1 MDFDGDEVPPSTAT
15 HSTSRCT
22 YDVFLSFRGADTR
35 NGFTGH
41 LYSALLRSGIHT
53 FLDDKEM
60 ETGGE
65 VGPECLRGIEE
76 SRFSIVVLS
85 KRYASSVWCLE
96 ELVHILNCRRYG
108 SGHGVWPVFY
118 DVDPSDVEECRG
130 SFDEAFAQHE
140 ADFSARIKEWKAAL
154 REVSYLKGL
163 DNCFNLSSRNE
174 AKSIEL
180 LVDMISKRLDRKLM
194 SVARNPVA
202 VRSRAQP
209 VISFLQH
216 SSEDVR
222 ILGIYGMGG
231 VGKTT
236 VAKEA
241 YNSVFNDF
249 EGACF
254 LANVREQ
261 SMVKG
266 IAYLQR
272 KLLSEI
278 LKRKYDKFDNAD
290 IGLKLIRDRL
300 RRKRVLLVL
309 DDVDS
314 HDQVKKVL
322 GNLDWLSPGSRVL
335 ITTRTKNLLQPSEM
349 YWQYKVRELDESDSL
364 QLLSLHA
371 FDSCDPPDNYVDCA
385 RKVLCYTGGVPLALE
400 VLGCLLRGQAVG
412 IWNVR
417 MEKLKRM
424 ANDDIQ
430 SVLKLSYHSLDDTE
444 KFMFL
449 DIACF
454 FIGFDKD
461 YVMSILEGCGFF
473 PADGIHTLV
482 RRGLVKV
489 GYDNKLWMHDLLQ
502 GMGREIVREESPAD
516 PGERSR
522 VWHYEDVTDV
532 LTSKTGTKAIE
543 GLAVNLPHTEQLS
556 SSAKAFKKMKRLRL
570 LKLSHVVL
578 KGSYEHFCNKLRWLC
593 WHGFSL
599 ESIPDDFDLGNLIAL
614 DLRHSRLKTFSEEE
628 VKSMKKLKYLDLSH
642 SLELLRT
649 PNFTDI
655 PRVAKLRLKGCIS
668 LEEVHDSIGS
678 LTHLRSLD
686 LQGCQKLKQLPAS
699 IGLIGSS
706 IVNLN
711 MSGCSTLEE
720 LPDSIGSLDHLLLL
734 SLQDCSK
741 LKCLPSTMGGLKSL
755 RNLNLSGCYELED
768 LPESTGALEHLESL
782 NLQNCMSLNGLPV
795 SIGGLKSLEDLD
807 MSGCCKL
814 EALPDSI
821 GSLVHIPVLNLRN
834 CTNLKILPPGI
845 FTLTSLKKIDLSGC
859 SSLEELPPGIENLE
873 SLLVLLVDGTAL
885 RTLPET
891 TSNLGKLKSLSLQQ
905 CDRLFTP
912 RTGPSVINFLP
923 SSLIKLDLRSCNIT
937 DDTMPDNLGF
947 MPLLNILKL
956 CGNDITCLP
965 ESINALPELG
975 ELWLNKCQWLRE
987 IPELQSSVKSLHA
1000 NHCTSLQ
1007 TINLRNWPLGSGI
1020 HVEGC
1025 SSLEAIEGFFSLE
1038 TVEPETI
1045 ELLKIS
1051 GFSTLG
1057 GSMSDVLAYK
1067 ADSWTQTHSVSPL
1080 QAVAERGLYSMF
1092 FPGNEIPAWF
1102 THQTQGDRISYRV
1115 PALDQGRGAISGIVT
1130 CAVYAW
1136 ERPLESCFFMPYIR
1150 LVNRTKMLDWDYA
1163 PHITFFMTETQ
1174 IETTWLCHWR
1184 FDSSTMASDHVDRS
1198 LRLVNETE
1206 GGDEIEFTVEMGGSG
1221 LRIMGALSGK

>member
-163 DNCFNLSSRNE
+163 DVRKHADGNE

-417 MEKLKRM
+417 
-424 ANDDIQ
+424 

-532 LTSKTGTKAIE
+532 LTSKT
-543 GLAVNLPHTEQLS
+543 
-556 SSAKAFKKMKRLRL
+556 
-570 LKLSHVVL
+570 
-578 KGSYEHFCNKLRWLC
+578 
-593 WHGFSL
+593 
-599 ESIPDDFDLGNLIAL
+599 
-614 DLRHSRLKTFSEEE
+614 
-628 VKSMKKLKYLDLSH
+628 SMKKLKYLDLSH

>member
-163 DNCFNLSSRNE
+163 DVRKHADGNE

-314 HDQVKKVL
+314 H
-322 GNLDWLSPGSRVL
+322 GSRVL

-614 DLRHSRLKTFSEEE
+614 DLRHSRLKTFS
-628 VKSMKKLKYLDLSH
+628 SMKKLKYLDLSH

-686 LQGCQKLKQLPAS
+686 LQGCQKLKQLPA
-699 IGLIGSS
+699 
-706 IVNLN
+706 
-711 MSGCSTLEE
+711 
-720 LPDSIGSLDHLLLL
+720 
-734 SLQDCSK
+734 
-741 LKCLPSTMGGLKSL
+741 
-755 RNLNLSGCYELED
+755 R
-768 LPESTGALEHLESL
+768 
-782 NLQNCMSLNGLPV
+782 
-795 SIGGLKSLEDLD
+795 
-807 MSGCCKL
+807 
-814 EALPDSI
+814 
-821 GSLVHIPVLNLRN
+821 
-834 CTNLKILPPGI
+834 I

-1080 QAVAERGLYSMF
+1080 QVIPLNLSLYILQ
-1092 FPGNEIPAWF
+1092 N
-1102 THQTQGDRISYRV
+1102 
-1115 PALDQGRGAISGIVT
+1115 
-1130 CAVYAW
+1130 
-1136 ERPLESCFFMPYIR
+1136 
-1150 LVNRTKMLDWDYA
+1150 
-1163 PHITFFMTETQ
+1163 
-1174 IETTWLCHWR
+1174 
-1184 FDSSTMASDHVDRS
+1184 ST
-1198 LRLVNETE
+1198 
-1206 GGDEIEFTVEMGGSG
+1206 
-1221 LRIMGALSGK
+1221 LSNIKPM

>member
-154 REVSYLKGL
+154 REVSYLKG
-163 DNCFNLSSRNE
+163 FNLSSRNE

-628 VKSMKKLKYLDLSH
+628 QSMKKLKYLDLSH

-699 IGLIGSS
+699 I
-706 IVNLN
+706 
-711 MSGCSTLEE
+711 
-720 LPDSIGSLDHLLLL
+720 
-734 SLQDCSK
+734 
-741 LKCLPSTMGGLKSL
+741 
-755 RNLNLSGCYELED
+755 
-768 LPESTGALEHLESL
+768 ALEHLESL

-1080 QAVAERGLYSMF
+1080 QVIPLNLSLYILQ
-1092 FPGNEIPAWF
+1092 N
-1102 THQTQGDRISYRV
+1102 
-1115 PALDQGRGAISGIVT
+1115 
-1130 CAVYAW
+1130 
-1136 ERPLESCFFMPYIR
+1136 
-1150 LVNRTKMLDWDYA
+1150 
-1163 PHITFFMTETQ
+1163 
-1174 IETTWLCHWR
+1174 
-1184 FDSSTMASDHVDRS
+1184 ST
-1198 LRLVNETE
+1198 
-1206 GGDEIEFTVEMGGSG
+1206 
-1221 LRIMGALSGK
+1221 LSNIKPM

>member
-163 DNCFNLSSRNE
+163 DVRKHADGNE

-371 FDSCDPPDNYVDCA
+371 FDSW
-385 RKVLCYTGGVPLALE
+385 GVPLALE

-424 ANDDIQ
+424 AN
-430 SVLKLSYHSLDDTE
+430 DDTE

-489 GYDNKLWMHDLLQ
+489 GYDNK
-502 GMGREIVREESPAD
+502 SPAD

-578 KGSYEHFCNKLRWLC
+578 KG
-593 WHGFSL
+593 
-599 ESIPDDFDLGNLIAL
+599 
-614 DLRHSRLKTFSEEE
+614 
-628 VKSMKKLKYLDLSH
+628 
-642 SLELLRT
+642 T

-686 LQGCQKLKQLPAS
+686 LQGCQKLKQLP
-699 IGLIGSS
+699 G
-706 IVNLN
+706 
-711 MSGCSTLEE
+711 
-720 LPDSIGSLDHLLLL
+720 
-734 SLQDCSK
+734 
-741 LKCLPSTMGGLKSL
+741 
-755 RNLNLSGCYELED
+755 
-768 LPESTGALEHLESL
+768 
-782 NLQNCMSLNGLPV
+782 
-795 SIGGLKSLEDLD
+795 IGGLKSLEDLD

-912 RTGPSVINFLP
+912 RTGPSVIN
-923 SSLIKLDLRSCNIT
+923 
-937 DDTMPDNLGF
+937 
-947 MPLLNILKL
+947 
-956 CGNDITCLP
+956 

-1025 SSLEAIEGFFSLE
+1025 SSLEAIE
-1038 TVEPETI
+1038 
-1045 ELLKIS
+1045 
-1051 GFSTLG
+1051 
-1057 GSMSDVLAYK
+1057 
-1067 ADSWTQTHSVSPL
+1067 
-1080 QAVAERGLYSMF
+1080 AVAERGLYSMF

-1206 GGDEIEFTVEMGGSG
+1206 GGDEIEFTVEMGYGIAVKKCAILPLYGQVSTSLSKLLATLSSSSSKHHTRMSVSSPQW
-1221 LRIMGALSGK
+1221 LRIEDHGSIIGQIDSFGQRGAGYKEWKEQRSKRLEHEIHDFPTVQMEPEDEGDENDEDDIDIVSSSEDSDSSLDEAQEEDEWIDYCEYEDDDDEQGDQEMQQ

>member
-41 LYSALLRSGIHT
+41 LYSAL
-53 FLDDKEM
+53 DKEM

-163 DNCFNLSSRNE
+163 DVRNRNE

-628 VKSMKKLKYLDLSH
+628 VK
-642 SLELLRT
+642 
-649 PNFTDI
+649 
-655 PRVAKLRLKGCIS
+655 
-668 LEEVHDSIGS
+668 
-678 LTHLRSLD
+678 
-686 LQGCQKLKQLPAS
+686 
-699 IGLIGSS
+699 

-834 CTNLKILPPGI
+834 
-845 FTLTSLKKIDLSGC
+845 
-859 SSLEELPPGIENLE
+859 
-873 SLLVLLVDGTAL
+873 
-885 RTLPET
+885 
-891 TSNLGKLKSLSLQQ
+891 
-905 CDRLFTP
+905 
-912 RTGPSVINFLP
+912 
-923 SSLIKLDLRSCNIT
+923 SLIKLDLRSCNIT

-1080 QAVAERGLYSMF
+1080 QVIPLNLSLYILQ
-1092 FPGNEIPAWF
+1092 N
-1102 THQTQGDRISYRV
+1102 
-1115 PALDQGRGAISGIVT
+1115 
-1130 CAVYAW
+1130 
-1136 ERPLESCFFMPYIR
+1136 
-1150 LVNRTKMLDWDYA
+1150 
-1163 PHITFFMTETQ
+1163 
-1174 IETTWLCHWR
+1174 
-1184 FDSSTMASDHVDRS
+1184 ST
-1198 LRLVNETE
+1198 
-1206 GGDEIEFTVEMGGSG
+1206 
-1221 LRIMGALSGK
+1221 LSNIKPM

>member
-163 DNCFNLSSRNE
+163 DVRKHADGNE

-628 VKSMKKLKYLDLSH
+628 QSMKKLKYLDLSH

-686 LQGCQKLKQLPAS
+686 LQGCQKLKQLPA
-699 IGLIGSS
+699 
-706 IVNLN
+706 
-711 MSGCSTLEE
+711 
-720 LPDSIGSLDHLLLL
+720 
-734 SLQDCSK
+734 
-741 LKCLPSTMGGLKSL
+741 
-755 RNLNLSGCYELED
+755 R
-768 LPESTGALEHLESL
+768 
-782 NLQNCMSLNGLPV
+782 
-795 SIGGLKSLEDLD
+795 
-807 MSGCCKL
+807 
-814 EALPDSI
+814 
-821 GSLVHIPVLNLRN
+821 
-834 CTNLKILPPGI
+834 I

-1080 QAVAERGLYSMF
+1080 QVIPLNLSLYILQ
-1092 FPGNEIPAWF
+1092 N
-1102 THQTQGDRISYRV
+1102 
-1115 PALDQGRGAISGIVT
+1115 
-1130 CAVYAW
+1130 
-1136 ERPLESCFFMPYIR
+1136 
-1150 LVNRTKMLDWDYA
+1150 
-1163 PHITFFMTETQ
+1163 
-1174 IETTWLCHWR
+1174 
-1184 FDSSTMASDHVDRS
+1184 ST
-1198 LRLVNETE
+1198 
-1206 GGDEIEFTVEMGGSG
+1206 
-1221 LRIMGALSGK
+1221 LSNIKPM

>member
-163 DNCFNLSSRNE
+163 D
-174 AKSIEL
+174 
-180 LVDMISKRLDRKLM
+180 VRKHADLM

-261 SMVKG
+261 SMVK
-266 IAYLQR
+266 
-272 KLLSEI
+272 
-278 LKRKYDKFDNAD
+278 AD

-454 FIGFDKD
+454 
-461 YVMSILEGCGFF
+461 
-473 PADGIHTLV
+473 GIHTLV

-614 DLRHSRLKTFSEEE
+614 DLRHSRLKTFSE
-628 VKSMKKLKYLDLSH
+628 
-642 SLELLRT
+642 
-649 PNFTDI
+649 
-655 PRVAKLRLKGCIS
+655 
-668 LEEVHDSIGS
+668 
-678 LTHLRSLD
+678 
-686 LQGCQKLKQLPAS
+686 
-699 IGLIGSS
+699 
-706 IVNLN
+706 
-711 MSGCSTLEE
+711 
-720 LPDSIGSLDHLLLL
+720 
-734 SLQDCSK
+734 
-741 LKCLPSTMGGLKSL
+741 
-755 RNLNLSGCYELED
+755 
-768 LPESTGALEHLESL
+768 
-782 NLQNCMSLNGLPV
+782 
-795 SIGGLKSLEDLD
+795 
-807 MSGCCKL
+807 
-814 EALPDSI
+814 
-821 GSLVHIPVLNLRN
+821 
-834 CTNLKILPPGI
+834 GI

-1080 QAVAERGLYSMF
+1080 QVIPLNLSLYILQ
-1092 FPGNEIPAWF
+1092 N
-1102 THQTQGDRISYRV
+1102 
-1115 PALDQGRGAISGIVT
+1115 
-1130 CAVYAW
+1130 
-1136 ERPLESCFFMPYIR
+1136 
-1150 LVNRTKMLDWDYA
+1150 
-1163 PHITFFMTETQ
+1163 
-1174 IETTWLCHWR
+1174 
-1184 FDSSTMASDHVDRS
+1184 ST
-1198 LRLVNETE
+1198 
-1206 GGDEIEFTVEMGGSG
+1206 
-1221 LRIMGALSGK
+1221 LSNIKPM

>member
-163 DNCFNLSSRNE
+163 DVRNRNE

-532 LTSKTGTKAIE
+532 LTKGTKAIE

-628 VKSMKKLKYLDLSH
+628 QSMKKLKYLDLSH

-686 LQGCQKLKQLPAS
+686 LQGCQKLKQLP
-699 IGLIGSS
+699 
-706 IVNLN
+706 
-711 MSGCSTLEE
+711 
-720 LPDSIGSLDHLLLL
+720 
-734 SLQDCSK
+734 
-741 LKCLPSTMGGLKSL
+741 
-755 RNLNLSGCYELED
+755 
-768 LPESTGALEHLESL
+768 STGALEHLESL

-1080 QAVAERGLYSMF
+1080 QVIPLNLSLYILQ
-1092 FPGNEIPAWF
+1092 N
-1102 THQTQGDRISYRV
+1102 
-1115 PALDQGRGAISGIVT
+1115 
-1130 CAVYAW
+1130 
-1136 ERPLESCFFMPYIR
+1136 
-1150 LVNRTKMLDWDYA
+1150 
-1163 PHITFFMTETQ
+1163 
-1174 IETTWLCHWR
+1174 
-1184 FDSSTMASDHVDRS
+1184 ST
-1198 LRLVNETE
+1198 
-1206 GGDEIEFTVEMGGSG
+1206 
-1221 LRIMGALSGK
+1221 LSNIKPM

>member
-163 DNCFNLSSRNE
+163 DVRKHADGNE

-686 LQGCQKLKQLPAS
+686 LQGCQKLKQLPA
-699 IGLIGSS
+699 
-706 IVNLN
+706 
-711 MSGCSTLEE
+711 
-720 LPDSIGSLDHLLLL
+720 
-734 SLQDCSK
+734 
-741 LKCLPSTMGGLKSL
+741 
-755 RNLNLSGCYELED
+755 R
-768 LPESTGALEHLESL
+768 
-782 NLQNCMSLNGLPV
+782 
-795 SIGGLKSLEDLD
+795 
-807 MSGCCKL
+807 
-814 EALPDSI
+814 
-821 GSLVHIPVLNLRN
+821 
-834 CTNLKILPPGI
+834 I

-1080 QAVAERGLYSMF
+1080 QVIPLNLSLYILQ
-1092 FPGNEIPAWF
+1092 N
-1102 THQTQGDRISYRV
+1102 
-1115 PALDQGRGAISGIVT
+1115 
-1130 CAVYAW
+1130 
-1136 ERPLESCFFMPYIR
+1136 
-1150 LVNRTKMLDWDYA
+1150 
-1163 PHITFFMTETQ
+1163 
-1174 IETTWLCHWR
+1174 
-1184 FDSSTMASDHVDRS
+1184 ST
-1198 LRLVNETE
+1198 
-1206 GGDEIEFTVEMGGSG
+1206 
-1221 LRIMGALSGK
+1221 LSNIKPM

>member
-163 DNCFNLSSRNE
+163 DVRKHADGNE

-686 LQGCQKLKQLPAS
+686 LQGCQKLKQLPA
-699 IGLIGSS
+699 
-706 IVNLN
+706 
-711 MSGCSTLEE
+711 
-720 LPDSIGSLDHLLLL
+720 
-734 SLQDCSK
+734 
-741 LKCLPSTMGGLKSL
+741 
-755 RNLNLSGCYELED
+755 R
-768 LPESTGALEHLESL
+768 
-782 NLQNCMSLNGLPV
+782 
-795 SIGGLKSLEDLD
+795 
-807 MSGCCKL
+807 
-814 EALPDSI
+814 
-821 GSLVHIPVLNLRN
+821 
-834 CTNLKILPPGI
+834 I

-1206 GGDEIEFTVEMGGSG
+1206 GGDEIEFTVEMGYGIAVKKCAILPLYGQVSTSLSKLLATLSSSSSKHHTRMSVSSPQW
-1221 LRIMGALSGK
+1221 LRIEDHGSIIGQIDSFGQRGAGYKEWKEQRSKRLEHEIHDFPTVQMEPEDEGDENDEDDIDIVSSSEDSDSSLDEAQEEDEWIDYCEYEDDDDEQGDQEMQQ

>member
-163 DNCFNLSSRNE
+163 DVRKHADGE

-261 SMVKG
+261 SMVK
-266 IAYLQR
+266 
-272 KLLSEI
+272 
-278 LKRKYDKFDNAD
+278 DAD

-322 GNLDWLSPGSRVL
+322 
-335 ITTRTKNLLQPSEM
+335 
-349 YWQYKVRELDESDSL
+349 
-364 QLLSLHA
+364 
-371 FDSCDPPDNYVDCA
+371 
-385 RKVLCYTGGVPLALE
+385 GGVPLALE

-532 LTSKTGTKAIE
+532 LTSKT
-543 GLAVNLPHTEQLS
+543 V
-556 SSAKAFKKMKRLRL
+556 R
-570 LKLSHVVL
+570 
-578 KGSYEHFCNKLRWLC
+578 
-593 WHGFSL
+593 
-599 ESIPDDFDLGNLIAL
+599 
-614 DLRHSRLKTFSEEE
+614 
-628 VKSMKKLKYLDLSH
+628 
-642 SLELLRT
+642 
-649 PNFTDI
+649 
-655 PRVAKLRLKGCIS
+655 
-668 LEEVHDSIGS
+668 
-678 LTHLRSLD
+678 
-686 LQGCQKLKQLPAS
+686 
-699 IGLIGSS
+699 
-706 IVNLN
+706 
-711 MSGCSTLEE
+711 CS
-720 LPDSIGSLDHLLLL
+720 
-734 SLQDCSK
+734 
-741 LKCLPSTMGGLKSL
+741 
-755 RNLNLSGCYELED
+755 
-768 LPESTGALEHLESL
+768 
-782 NLQNCMSLNGLPV
+782 
-795 SIGGLKSLEDLD
+795 
-807 MSGCCKL
+807 
-814 EALPDSI
+814 
-821 GSLVHIPVLNLRN
+821 
-834 CTNLKILPPGI
+834 
-845 FTLTSLKKIDLSGC
+845 F
-859 SSLEELPPGIENLE
+859 
-873 SLLVLLVDGTAL
+873 
-885 RTLPET
+885 
-891 TSNLGKLKSLSLQQ
+891 
-905 CDRLFTP
+905 
-912 RTGPSVINFLP
+912 
-923 SSLIKLDLRSCNIT
+923 
-937 DDTMPDNLGF
+937 
-947 MPLLNILKL
+947 
-956 CGNDITCLP
+956 
-965 ESINALPELG
+965 
-975 ELWLNKCQWLRE
+975 
-987 IPELQSSVKSLHA
+987 
-1000 NHCTSLQ
+1000 
-1007 TINLRNWPLGSGI
+1007 
-1020 HVEGC
+1020 
-1025 SSLEAIEGFFSLE
+1025 
-1038 TVEPETI
+1038 
-1045 ELLKIS
+1045 
-1051 GFSTLG
+1051 
-1057 GSMSDVLAYK
+1057 
-1067 ADSWTQTHSVSPL
+1067 
-1080 QAVAERGLYSMF
+1080 
-1092 FPGNEIPAWF
+1092 
-1102 THQTQGDRISYRV
+1102 
-1115 PALDQGRGAISGIVT
+1115 
-1130 CAVYAW
+1130 
-1136 ERPLESCFFMPYIR
+1136 
-1150 LVNRTKMLDWDYA
+1150 
-1163 PHITFFMTETQ
+1163 
-1174 IETTWLCHWR
+1174 
-1184 FDSSTMASDHVDRS
+1184 
-1198 LRLVNETE
+1198 
-1206 GGDEIEFTVEMGGSG
+1206 
-1221 LRIMGALSGK
+1221 

>member
-163 DNCFNLSSRNE
+163 DVRKHADGNE

-628 VKSMKKLKYLDLSH
+628 
-642 SLELLRT
+642 
-649 PNFTDI
+649 
-655 PRVAKLRLKGCIS
+655 
-668 LEEVHDSIGS
+668 
-678 LTHLRSLD
+678 
-686 LQGCQKLKQLPAS
+686 
-699 IGLIGSS
+699 
-706 IVNLN
+706 
-711 MSGCSTLEE
+711 
-720 LPDSIGSLDHLLLL
+720 
-734 SLQDCSK
+734 
-741 LKCLPSTMGGLKSL
+741 
-755 RNLNLSGCYELED
+755 
-768 LPESTGALEHLESL
+768 
-782 NLQNCMSLNGLPV
+782 
-795 SIGGLKSLEDLD
+795 
-807 MSGCCKL
+807 
-814 EALPDSI
+814 ALPDSI

-1206 GGDEIEFTVEMGGSG
+1206 GGDEIEFTVEMGYGIAVKKCAILPLYGQVSTSLSKLLATLSSSSSKHHTRMSVSSPQW
-1221 LRIMGALSGK
+1221 LRIEDHGSIIGQIDSFGQRGAGYKEWKEQRSKRLEHEIHDFPTVQMEPEDEGDENDEDDIDIVSSSEDSDSSLDEAQEEDEWIDYCEYEDDDDEQGDQEMQQ

>member
-163 DNCFNLSSRNE
+163 DVRNRNE

-349 YWQYKVRELDESDSL
+349 YWQYKVR
-364 QLLSLHA
+364 A

-628 VKSMKKLKYLDLSH
+628 QSMKKLKYLDLSH

-845 FTLTSLKKIDLSGC
+845 FTLTSLKK
-859 SSLEELPPGIENLE
+859 
-873 SLLVLLVDGTAL
+873 
-885 RTLPET
+885 
-891 TSNLGKLKSLSLQQ
+891 
-905 CDRLFTP
+905 
-912 RTGPSVINFLP
+912 
-923 SSLIKLDLRSCNIT
+923 LDLRSCNIT

-1080 QAVAERGLYSMF
+1080 QVIPLNLSLYILQ
-1092 FPGNEIPAWF
+1092 N
-1102 THQTQGDRISYRV
+1102 
-1115 PALDQGRGAISGIVT
+1115 
-1130 CAVYAW
+1130 
-1136 ERPLESCFFMPYIR
+1136 
-1150 LVNRTKMLDWDYA
+1150 
-1163 PHITFFMTETQ
+1163 
-1174 IETTWLCHWR
+1174 
-1184 FDSSTMASDHVDRS
+1184 ST
-1198 LRLVNETE
+1198 
-1206 GGDEIEFTVEMGGSG
+1206 
-1221 LRIMGALSGK
+1221 LSNIKPM